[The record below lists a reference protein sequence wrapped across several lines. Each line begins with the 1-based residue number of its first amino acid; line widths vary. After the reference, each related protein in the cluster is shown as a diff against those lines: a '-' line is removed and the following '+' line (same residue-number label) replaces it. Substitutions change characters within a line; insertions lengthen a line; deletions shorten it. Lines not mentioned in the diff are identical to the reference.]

1 MITTPETLRSN
12 VFPFLCQ
19 LQKRTTHSFSLA
31 DGVELISPV
40 AVVLSRLDY
49 CNGCLC
55 GLELRPLQ
63 LVQNTAARIVTL
75 TNKREHIKPV
85 LENLYWLP
93 VKDRINHKILSLPYS
108 CFRGTVPQYLQEL
121 IPCYLEPQSL
131 RASSQSRL
139 RILNVDEG
147 HTQKQ
152 FGFRA
157 LFNQPPDWNALL
169 KMLRESESSSAF
181 CRKLKTHF
189 FSNQ

>member
-63 LVQNTAARIVTL
+63 LVQNTAARVVTL
-75 TNKREHIKPV
+75 TKKKEHIKPV
-85 LENLYWLP
+85 FQNLHWLP
-93 VKDRINHKILSLPYS
+93 VKDHTVHKILSLVYI
-108 CFRGTVPQYLQEL
+108 CFRVTAPQYT
-121 IPCYLEPQSL
+121 
-131 RASSQSRL
+131 SSR
-139 RILNVDEG
+139 VD
-147 HTQKQ
+147 
-152 FGFRA
+152 
-157 LFNQPPDWNALL
+157 
-169 KMLRESESSSAF
+169 SSP
-181 CRKLKTHF
+181 
-189 FSNQ
+189 